1 MVVVEDRTPADSHDI
16 RLTTRDPLIPGLYRL
31 SFAVRKRERTHI
43 AVQVTRSWNENILLS
58 IDLETLTASAPT
70 VKGEL
75 FQIVHGPELAMT
87 DQEWVL
93 GAAVIRLNDVVL
105 EDAFLV
111 LYIADDSG
119 NIYYDGSGQKGLE
132 LAVLDLSRI
141 DLLRTLTVAVMRLD
155 DQ

>member
-16 RLTTRDPLIPGLYRL
+16 RLTNRDPLHPGSL
-31 SFAVRKRERTHI
+31 SPELCCQKERRTHI
-43 AVQVTRSWNENILLS
+43 AVQVTCAWNENVLLS
-58 IDLETLTASAPT
+58 IDLETLTTSAPT
-70 VKGEL
+70 AKGEL
-75 FQIVHGPELAMT
+75 FQIVHGPELAVT

-119 NIYYDGSGQKGLE
+119 NIYYDASGRKGLE
-132 LAVLDLSRI
+132 LAVLDFSRI
-141 DLLRTLTVAVMRLD
+141 DLLRTYSM
-155 DQ
+155 